1 MRAEE
6 RVALRKSTIFSAT
19 ACQGKVIFVEKP
31 CEELERTITQLG
43 AQTSLARHN
52 SDVFVAENPAEPG
65 ARTKWAAALKGCW
78 VVATQTLMHPQ
89 LRGAAVLWQCALQTR
104 RKVYWT
110 DRARESNPRVHTLWV
125 AIMAK
130 PQRKMWQLLANEE
143 AFVVEKNAA
152 VRQKRSPTV
161 IAIAAEDAEMDMLNN
176 KLASPGPTASKR
188 HIFLLPEAFAFLS
201 TSVVVH
207 TGACVHMAAQAQ

>member
-65 ARTKWAAALKGCW
+65 GLCTNYRSNVLVRFSKYKQKRQNIETKTLYFEIHRRLRSSGRVPPKGSRLWGVVGPANPVNPMRAPSALASRQQGLGSRL
-78 VVATQTLMHPQ
+78 AQ
-89 LRGAAVLWQCALQTR
+89 G
-104 RKVYWT
+104 
-110 DRARESNPRVHTLWV
+110 RAR
-125 AIMAK
+125 
-130 PQRKMWQLLANEE
+130 LLRWAPSL
-143 AFVVEKNAA
+143 
-152 VRQKRSPTV
+152 RPCSRP
-161 IAIAAEDAEMDMLNN
+161 
-176 KLASPGPTASKR
+176 KR
-188 HIFLLPEAFAFLS
+188 H
-201 TSVVVH
+201 
-207 TGACVHMAAQAQ
+207 ACVSFGLRADGAV